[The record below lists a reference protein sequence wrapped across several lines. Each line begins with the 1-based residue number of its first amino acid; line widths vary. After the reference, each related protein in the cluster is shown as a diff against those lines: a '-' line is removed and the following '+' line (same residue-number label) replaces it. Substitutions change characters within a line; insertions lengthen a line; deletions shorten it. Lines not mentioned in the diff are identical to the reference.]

1 MGDTT
6 HWPVHVHPALWPV
19 IWPSSNQGSKN
30 IKHIK
35 HYLTLFNIFQKF
47 PKHPVTLW
55 YSLCSLSCP
64 VLLNGIQEADGMAH
78 IAARSLGEAMLCWES
93 AIYQNLP
100 TSWQSGLL
108 TFWISRFGVFFQE
121 WNQDVGNLSES
132 IRIYQNLSVDLQFL
146 LTDPGRQDRQ
156 DGRQHRQPSQGPP
169 WTEQGSR
176 LVQEGLAHL
185 PAKGDRY
192 RDEMRWTSWMSPDFI
207 CSRQTSAWTQH
218 VNFEAASTHPTLKK
232 RPSKI
237 GSQLET
243 RETSTQDY

>member
-121 WNQDVGNLSES
+121 WNQDVGWTQIYQNLSES
-132 IRIYQNLSVDLQFL
+132 IS
-146 LTDPGRQDRQ
+146 
-156 DGRQHRQPSQGPP
+156 
-169 WTEQGSR
+169 W
-176 LVQEGLAHL
+176 
-185 PAKGDRY
+185 PAIFTH
-192 RDEMRWTSWMSPDFI
+192 W
-207 CSRQTSAWTQH
+207 SRQARSARWQATPPALTGAAMDGAGLEAGAGGIGAPACKGWQISRWNEMNIVNVAGFYMFQANFSMNAARELWGCQYPSNPEKTSQQ
-218 VNFEAASTHPTLKK
+218 N
-232 RPSKI
+232 R
-237 GSQLET
+237 
-243 RETSTQDY
+243 